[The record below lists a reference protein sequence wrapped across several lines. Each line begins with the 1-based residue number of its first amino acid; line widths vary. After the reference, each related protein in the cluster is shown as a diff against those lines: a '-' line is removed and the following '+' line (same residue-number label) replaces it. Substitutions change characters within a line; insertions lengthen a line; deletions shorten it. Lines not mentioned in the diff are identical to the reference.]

1 MWIRWIRIRIR
12 IGIRSTGWENLILIL
27 IILVRLCGT
36 VLDQEM
42 AGERTRLVESVWT
55 LLTDKRVPLTV
66 LHYNALLRVHL
77 ENKHRY
83 LSPIED
89 KRGGQC

>member
-1 MWIRWIRIRIR
+1 M
-12 IGIRSTGWENLILIL
+12 T
-27 IILVRLCGT
+27 
-36 VLDQEM
+36 
-42 AGERTRLVESVWT
+42 GERTRLVESVWT

-83 LSPIED
+83 LSPIEE
-89 KRGGQC
+89 KRRASAMADRLRNLPESSEKKSTWEVYLY

>member
-1 MWIRWIRIRIR
+1 ML
-12 IGIRSTGWENLILIL
+12 EELDLNPDNF
-27 IILVRLCGT
+27 LVRLCGT
-36 VLDQEM
+36 LLDQEM

-55 LLTDKRVPLTV
+55 LLTEKRVPLTV

-83 LSPIED
+83 LSPTE
-89 KRGGQC
+89 RGQCES